1 MNFFYVIVM
10 SVAVSLDG
18 FVAGIA
24 YGLKGIRMPVVSI
37 GIVGMVTT
45 ICATAAMI
53 AANILGSVIDT
64 QAAVTGGA
72 LLLILIG
79 VFSLFQEYLT
89 KDVPSYQAE
98 GEVTARKLSFSVGR
112 LVISIVAKPETAD
125 VDKSNNISPLE
136 SVFLGLALG
145 MDNMLAAFAA
155 ALMGWLPP
163 AAPLMMGG
171 IQMVV
176 ISAGL
181 YASQRFVSDRLRKR
195 FPYLPGTIL
204 ILLGLLRLG

>member
-1 MNFFYVIVM
+1 MSFFYVIVM
-10 SVAVSLDG
+10 SIAVSLDG

-37 GIVGMVTT
+37 AIVGVVTT
-45 ICATAAMI
+45 ICAAAAMV
-53 AANILGSVIDT
+53 AANVLGSVINT

-72 LLLILIG
+72 VLLILIG
-79 VFSLFQEYLT
+79 LFSLFQEYLT
-89 KDVPSYQAE
+89 KDIPSYQAE

-112 LVISIVAKPETAD
+112 LVISIVAQPETAD

-145 MDNMLAAFAA
+145 LDNMLAAFAA

-163 AAPLMMGG
+163 AAPFMMGG

-181 YASQRFVSDRLRKR
+181 YASRRFVSDRLRKR